1 MHCGLSCLILCLI
14 SPLPMQAQPASE
26 FWTKARQTL
35 LLSNT
40 RSDLPPQSR
49 IAPPRDPIL
58 DNPRFLPLCGNG
70 RIDTKLD
77 YEAYYANPIHLPLNL
92 TKQQILYGRHDVVNP
107 TMPHSVTILAD
118 EECDDGNRLDFDG
131 CSADCMHVDA
141 WTSSCEIAVEAATNL
156 VYEDLIY
163 DPARNVMVVSALD
176 GVYALDL
183 AVGDMAIKA
192 RKIAP
197 KSFAVTNIFRRL
209 NTLILYSNTDQ
220 TFWQLSDSGASI
232 TLQRNLT
239 QQSLLT
245 EWNDRGHC
253 NADGSIIVHDSTVM
267 LLFATPSSAPVR
279 CDNPGGY
286 IMQKCVFIQILHG
299 VEISQQGASLFQC
312 TSFDA
317 TVTVIIGPAGCT
329 IIPPQTFPLNDRSLL
344 YNVMDMTMRQ
354 TAMFSI
360 IPYSIEVTITPPQAL
375 DTNFLFAQYYTPW
388 GALIESPISSARKLG
403 SAGLDVSLN
412 QMHFGGIRPL

>member
-1 MHCGLSCLILCLI
+1 M
-14 SPLPMQAQPASE
+14 
-26 FWTKARQTL
+26 R
-35 LLSNT
+35 
-40 RSDLPPQSR
+40 
-49 IAPPRDPIL
+49 
-58 DNPRFLPLCGNG
+58 
-70 RIDTKLD
+70 
-77 YEAYYANPIHLPLNL
+77 
-92 TKQQILYGRHDVVNP
+92 
-107 TMPHSVTILAD
+107 HSVTILAD
-118 EECDDGNRLDFDG
+118 EECDDGNRLDLDG

-141 WTSSCEIAVEAATNL
+141 WTSSCEIAVEAANNL

-183 AVGDMAIKA
+183 AVGDMAMKA

-197 KSFAVTNIFRRL
+197 KSFAATNIFRRL
-209 NTLILYSNTDQ
+209 NTLILYSNKDQ
-220 TFWQLSDSGASI
+220 TFWQLSDGGASI

-329 IIPPQTFPLNDRSLL
+329 IIPPQTFSLDDRSLL
-344 YNVMDMTMRQ
+344 YNVMDMTTRQ

-403 SAGLDVSLN
+403 SAGLDVSPN
-412 QMHFGGIRPL
+412 QMHFLGGIRP